1 MSDDKEKPGVVI
13 DVTPEPEQPPPSD
26 EPAPET
32 QEPQQPPREQR
43 GDAGSRLPLIIAVL
57 SLLLVIAALVF
68 AYLYT
73 RQASEDLAAINA
85 SLSNSLAQQAS
96 LQEQLTKA
104 ERAVSEQAQRLL
116 TQQQKLETQ
125 QEAVD
130 SARDTFARQEQLL
143 EREREHMQAREAE
156 LRASV
161 ADVHQ
166 RVGASGTQW
175 MVAEAE
181 YLARLANNRISLAR
195 DTGTA
200 RAALLL
206 ADQRL
211 RDTGDPGWDSVRR
224 QIARDL
230 TRLDKT
236 EMPDLVGISARL
248 SSLAEQ
254 VPQLKLARATLGG
267 ATRSEREPKSE
278 DDDRSQRSWDTL
290 LDDLWD
296 GFKQTVR
303 IRRNDQPV
311 QAMLPPE
318 QQYFLYENLRLHV
331 ETARMALTRGDSK
344 LFRESLNTI
353 GAWLSA
359 HFDPADKLTQV
370 MRDSVRDLA
379 KVDIFPPMPDI
390 SASLKALQIRQQLNA
405 DLARPLAAPSE
416 SEPADE

>member
-1 MSDDKEKPGVVI
+1 MSDDTEKPGVVI

-26 EPAPET
+26 EPAPEP
-32 QEPQQPPREQR
+32 QETPRQKGR
-43 GDAGSRLPLIIAVL
+43 DSGSRLALIIAAL
-57 SLLLVIAALVF
+57 ALLLVVAALVF
-68 AYLYT
+68 AYRYT
-73 RQASEDLAAINA
+73 RQASEDLAAVNA
-85 SLSNSLAQQAS
+85 SLSNSLAQQAT
-96 LQEQLTKA
+96 LREQLGKA
-104 ERAVSEQAQRLL
+104 ERAVSDQAQRLQ
-116 TQQQKLETQ
+116 TQQQKLEAQ
-125 QEAVD
+125 QESVD
-130 SARDTFARQEQLL
+130 AARETFARQEQLL
-143 EREREHMQAREAE
+143 EQERERMQAREAE

-161 ADVHQ
+161 ADVHK

-181 YLARLANNRISLAR
+181 YLARLANNRINLAR
-195 DTGTA
+195 DVGTA

-236 EMPDLVGISARL
+236 DMPDTVGISARL

-254 VPQLKLARATLGG
+254 VPQLTLARATLGG
-267 ATRSEREPKSE
+267 ASRSESEPKVE
-278 DDDRSQRSWDTL
+278 DERSQRSWDTL
-290 LDDLWD
+290 LNDLWD

-318 QQYFLYENLRLHV
+318 QQYFLYENLRLHF
-331 ETARMALTRGDSK
+331 ETARLALARGDNK
-344 LFRESLNTI
+344 LFRESLATI
-353 GAWLSA
+353 GTWLNA
-359 HFDPADKLTQV
+359 HFDPTEKLTRV
-370 MRDSVRDLA
+370 MRDSVTDLA
-379 KVDIFPPMPDI
+379 KLDIFPPLPDV

-405 DLARPLAAPSE
+405 DLARPLAEPST
-416 SEPADE
+416 EPTDE